1 MKSSVIHREYL
12 SIIFFSLNNFY
23 VLMKKILGYT
33 KNVVTRR
40 VANGFRESVL
50 LKRSPDPPH
59 INELQN

>member
-1 MKSSVIHREYL
+1 MKSSVIHREYV